1 MSMYFGFYIREW
13 TKSSDKKKKP
23 TDWIILGIAVFA
35 SAFATLMAVN
45 DLWRERVNQYEKG
58 KVVKEVTYKI
68 RQVDGHVE
76 KADSTYTFRLSK

>member
-1 MSMYFGFYIREW
+1 MWIVTFFIFWTVVMSMYFGFYIREW

-45 DLWRERVNQYEKG
+45 VLWRERVNQ
-58 KVVKEVTYKI
+58 
-68 RQVDGHVE
+68 
-76 KADSTYTFRLSK
+76 